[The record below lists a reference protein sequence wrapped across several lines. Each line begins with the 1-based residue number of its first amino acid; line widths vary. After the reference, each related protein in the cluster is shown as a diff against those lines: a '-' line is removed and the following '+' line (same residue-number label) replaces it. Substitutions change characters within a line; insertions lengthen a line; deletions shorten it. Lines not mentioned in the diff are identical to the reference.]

1 MSTRETRTEHTGLKD
16 CETKAPACD
25 GGVQEGGPSPC
36 LLQLPPTAIGVNVN
50 FERSCHLRVSSPAKL
65 SERLKYE
72 DEVLRALAQ
81 PQYLHCKLGV
91 IFPVDDD
98 DQRQLVLVPVLEG
111 QSGYLCTIGPW
122 QLSST
127 TLKG

>member
-1 MSTRETRTEHTGLKD
+1 MSTRETRTKHTGLKD
-16 CETKAPACD
+16 CETKTPACD
-25 GGVQEGGPSPC
+25 GGIKEGELSPC
-36 LLQLPPTAIGVNVN
+36 LLPLPATASGVSVN
-50 FERSCHLRVSSPAKL
+50 FKRSCYLRVSSHAKL
-65 SERLKYE
+65 FEGLEYE

-81 PQYLHCKLGV
+81 HRNLHCKLGV
-91 IFPVDDD
+91 IFPVDDH

-111 QSGYLCTIGPW
+111 QGGSLCTIRTW